1 MTKLQA
7 ITGTV
12 WTATNSAR
20 GKWKML
26 NSGTSDHYAVLRAG
40 AGANDFMTL
49 SASLRSYTTVIE
61 VWQSYMDDGTSYTNM
76 LAYME
81 GILDQFDASRKLGD
95 TTGAVQDARCTHWD
109 EIEERWVRGG
119 GPRWLKQNFYIEWKE
134 ENNVTFT

>member
-1 MTKLQA
+1 
-7 ITGTV
+7 
-12 WTATNSAR
+12 
-20 GKWKML
+20 
-26 NSGTSDHYAVLRAG
+26 
-40 AGANDFMTL
+40 
-49 SASLRSYTTVIE
+49 
-61 VWQSYMDDGTSYTNM
+61 
-76 LAYME
+76 ME